1 MASSPAR
8 YPRLFSPLEVG
19 GLRLANRLVMTPL
32 YTGYAREDGHASPL
46 LLEHYRQMG
55 ASGLAL
61 VVVESCAVDPSG
73 VGSPRMLRAYDDA
86 FLGDLARIASEIHA
100 GGALACCQI
109 NHVGRFAFVEEPLA
123 PSPVPVFGRTPKA
136 LEIEQIESVVE
147 AYADAAL
154 RVQRAGF
161 DLVELHGGT
170 GYLLTSFL
178 SPRTNL
184 REDAYGGSPE
194 ARMRFPL
201 EVVAAT
207 RRAVGTDYPVG
218 YRFEA
223 DEWLPDGLHPGEA
236 IPFAGALEQAGI
248 AYLSVMGGT
257 YESFFLPEV
266 LELSARDG
274 YMVDLA
280 AGVRGAVS
288 VPVVAAGR
296 ISNPDLAERV
306 LEAGQADLIGLAR
319 VILADPDWVQKAL
332 TGREDEIEHCRTDC
346 DACTSQVMSGQS
358 VACST
363 WSVEKI
369 EYVRAMSQE

>member
-1 MASSPAR
+1 MAERPVR
-8 YPRLFSPLEVG
+8 YPSLFSPIEVA
-19 GLRLANRLVMTPL
+19 GLRLPNRLIMTPL
-32 YTGYAREDGHASPL
+32 YTGYARQDGHASPL

-55 ASGLAL
+55 STGLAL

-73 VGSPRMLRAYDDA
+73 VGSPRMIRAYDDS
-86 FLGDLARIASEIHA
+86 FLEDLSRIAAEIHM

-136 LEIEQIESVVE
+136 LEVE
-147 AYADAAL
+147 EISRLVQAYADAAL
-154 RVQRAGF
+154 RVKRAGF
-161 DLVELHGGT
+161 DMVELHGGT
-170 GYLLTSFL
+170 GYLLTSFV

-184 REDAYGGSPE
+184 REDAYGGSLE
-194 ARMRFPL
+194 GRMRFPL

-207 RRAVGTDYPVG
+207 RQAVGQGYPVG

-223 DEWLPDGLHPGEA
+223 HEWLPDGFQPPEA
-236 IPFAGALEQAGI
+236 ETFARALEQAGV

-266 LELSARDG
+266 IELSARDG

-280 AGVRGAVS
+280 APLRKAVS
-288 VPVVAAGR
+288 IPVVAAGR
-296 ISNPDLAERV
+296 ISTPELAEKI
-306 LEAGQADLIGLAR
+306 LKAGQADLIGLAR
-319 VILADPDWVQKAL
+319 VILADPDWIQKAL
-332 TGREDEIEHCRTDC
+332 SGSEHDIEHCRTDC
-346 DACTSQVMSGQS
+346 DACMSQIMAGRSIL
-358 VACST
+358 CSA

-369 EYVRAMSQE
+369 EYVRAMSEE